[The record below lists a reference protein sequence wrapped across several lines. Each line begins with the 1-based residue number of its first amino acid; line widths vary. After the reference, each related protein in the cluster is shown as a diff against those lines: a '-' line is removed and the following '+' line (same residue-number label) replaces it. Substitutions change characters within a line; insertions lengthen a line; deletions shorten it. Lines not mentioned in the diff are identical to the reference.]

1 MKLKIYKPKI
11 VKPKPKR
18 KTIRLALANAL
29 DGVKILAVDENGG
42 KISQG
47 NLIVFR
53 TNGTINF
60 CKDVNLGLGFQLN
73 ALGQIKGDL
82 I

>member
-1 MKLKIYKPKI
+1 
-11 VKPKPKR
+11 VS
-18 KTIRLALANAL
+18 
-29 DGVKILAVDENGG
+29 KILAVDENGG

-47 NLIVFR
+47 NLIVFQ

-60 CKDVNLGLGFQLN
+60 CKDVNSGLGFQLN